1 MTDPVA
7 SMLEAREA
15 MGNATWLLLRQEK
28 WAPIILATLS
38 TVFDR
43 GQHQMPSEDFH
54 HQVSRTFDTLR
65 EQVDDFPVAADDPKA
80 VRTACKSW
88 VDKGW
93 LLRHTEAGGG
103 EVYRMSSEAREAIRI
118 VQSMTNT
125 RAAVSESQVRVVLE
139 RAQRLALKATSD
151 PTERMHSLRGEIARL
166 EHELGRHRAE
176 LERLE
181 EGGPVDL
188 SDDED
193 VHNEFLLLRDDIDRL
208 PSDLKRVEESFHA
221 LAQELLSAFFSETRP
236 HGEVVAEYLG
246 KTRNLAQSDR
256 YGRGFQQAKRLLTD
270 PLERQQLQA
279 HIATILT
286 HPFAATYLS
295 PRAQADLRGTVHL
308 IGDSVSAVIEQRRGM
323 TRRLTSFILSNDTQ
337 RERALDDAL
346 RTAQARLREWGAEHG
361 PRAAVRL
368 PIGHYALDQDDPDG
382 PVIAGGEVGIAA
394 VATLR
399 EKPRQQR
406 VPTSLTP
413 LAEARGEGPGEFSAD
428 ELRSK
433 GGPFYQE
440 LSAAI
445 RRATVRGRVAASAA
459 LFNGLPD
466 HLRRPVDLLGLLTL
480 ATEQGALRPGLPVEE
495 YHAVRPDGSEVTF
508 LGPALTF
515 VDVITVMGT

>member
-43 GQHQMPSEDFH
+43 GQHQMASEDFH
-54 HQVSRTFDTLR
+54 VQVSRTFDTLR
-65 EQVDDFPVAADDPKA
+65 EQVDDFPVTADDPKA
-80 VRTACKSW
+80 VRSACKAW
-88 VDKGW
+88 VERGW
-93 LLRHTEAGGG
+93 LLRHSEGRG
-103 EVYRMSSEAREAIRI
+103 EVYRMSAEAREAIRI

-125 RAAVSESQVRVVLE
+125 RAAVSESQVRVVLD

-151 PTERMHSLRGEIARL
+151 PKERMHSLRGEIGRL
-166 EHELGRHRAE
+166 EHELARHRAE

-181 EGGPVDL
+181 AGGPVDL

-193 VHNEFLLLRDDIDRL
+193 VHNEYLLLRDDIDRL
-208 PSDLKRVEESFHA
+208 PSDLKRVEESFHG
-221 LAQELLSAFFSETRP
+221 LAQDLLSAFFSEARP

-246 KTRNLAQSDR
+246 KTRNLAQADR

-286 HPFAATYLS
+286 HPFAARYLS

-308 IGDSVSAVIEQRRGM
+308 VGDSVSAVIEQRRSM
-323 TRRLTSFILSNDTQ
+323 TRRLTSFILSNDTH
-337 RERALDDAL
+337 RERELDDAL
-346 RTAQARLREWGAEHG
+346 RTAQARLRVWSAEHG
-361 PRAAVRL
+361 PRAALRL
-368 PIGHYALDQDDPDG
+368 QLGHYAVGDDHDPDG
-382 PVIAGGEVGIAA
+382 PVIAAGEVGIAGM
-394 VATLR
+394 ATLR

-406 VPTSLTP
+406 VPTSLKP
-413 LAEARGEGPGEFSAD
+413 LSDSDGTAPGDFSAD
-428 ELRSK
+428 ELRAK

-440 LSAAI
+440 LAASI
-445 RRATVRGRVAASAA
+445 RRATVGGRVAASAA
-459 LFNGLPD
+459 LFNALPD
-466 HLRRPVDLLGLLTL
+466 DLRRPVDLLGLITL
-480 ATEQGALRPGLPVEE
+480 ATELGALRVGLPTAE

-508 LGPALTF
+508 LGPAMTF
-515 VDVITVMGT
+515 VDTIQVVGR

>member
-54 HQVSRTFDTLR
+54 AQVSRTFDTLR
-65 EQVDDFPVAADDPKA
+65 EQVDDFPIGPDDPKA
-80 VRTACKSW
+80 VRSACKAW
-88 VDKGW
+88 VEKGW
-93 LLRHTEAGGG
+93 LLRHAEGSG
-103 EVYRMSSEAREAIRI
+103 EVYRMSAEAREAIRI
-118 VQSMTNT
+118 VHSMTNT
-125 RAAVSESQVRVVLE
+125 RAAVSESQVRVVLD

-181 EGGPVDL
+181 AGEPVEL
-188 SDDED
+188 TDDED
-193 VHNEFLLLRDDIDRL
+193 VHNEYLLLRDDIDRL

-221 LAQELLSAFFSETRP
+221 LAQELLGAFFSETRP

-246 KTRNLAQSDR
+246 KTQNLAQADR

-270 PLERQQLQA
+270 PLERQQLQS

-286 HPFAATYLS
+286 HPFAARYLS
-295 PRAQADLRGTVHL
+295 PRAQADLRGTVHM

-337 RERALDDAL
+337 RERELDDAL
-346 RTAQARLREWGAEHG
+346 RAAQARLRAWSVEHG
-361 PRAAVRL
+361 PRATLRL
-368 PIGHYALDQDDPDG
+368 PVGHYAVADPDDPDG
-382 PVIAGGEVGIAA
+382 PVVATGEVGVAGI
-394 VATLR
+394 ATLR

-406 VPTSLTP
+406 VPTSLKP
-413 LAEARGEGPGEFSAD
+413 LAASDGVPGEFSAD
-428 ELRSK
+428 ELRAK

-440 LSAAI
+440 LAAAI
-445 RRATVRGRVAASAA
+445 RRATVRGRVAGSAA
-459 LFNGLPD
+459 VFNGLPD
-466 HLRRPVDLLGLLTL
+466 DLRRPVDLLGLLTL
-480 ATEQGALRPGLPVEE
+480 GTELGALRPGLPVEE

-508 LGPALTF
+508 LGPAMTF
-515 VDVITVMGT
+515 VDLIKVR